1 MTSRRDHRQTHVRP
15 RPPSTGR
22 SAPVKVRPRGVGPTR
37 LSGHQPIK
45 RGSGVPMVFRIALIA
60 VVLALSLGV
69 LYLGANGLGFA
80 VGGIGSALGGFVNGV
95 TSTPAP
101 KSTLPTI
108 IGAPSLEQPIEPYT
122 SDTTVDL
129 VVTVPAAL
137 AGDPNHRIRVYLTLP
152 DQAATPITESPLAD
166 TIKTVI
172 PTKLEKG
179 INDFTV
185 TIVGLGVESDPSAV
199 VRYVFDDAPPKIT
212 ITSPKNGAV
221 VNAKA
226 VVVKGKTQA
235 RTTLLAHNAANASSI
250 VGTSGSDGTFSL
262 SLSLSSGVNDIVI
275 TGTDPAGNVAEAKLS
290 VQRGT
295 GKLTVVLTASTYKI
309 KRSKLPEPITLFATV
324 TDPDGLSLPEAN
336 VTFTLAMPGIPV
348 ITIDA
353 VTDPDGKA
361 SFTTPIP
368 KGATVG
374 QGSATVLVTTNDFGS
389 IEDFTVI
396 SIVK

>member
-1 MTSRRDHRQTHVRP
+1 
-15 RPPSTGR
+15 
-22 SAPVKVRPRGVGPTR
+22 
-37 LSGHQPIK
+37 
-45 RGSGVPMVFRIALIA
+45 MVFRIALIA

-69 LYLGANGLGFA
+69 LYIGANGLGFA

-152 DQAATPITESPLAD
+152 DQPPTPITESPLAD

-290 VQRGT
+290 VKRGT